1 MSPTTEVDLTSETP
15 PRKMKQALLP
25 FGQSANRQNAS
36 PKTNAGSESGRK
48 RKLSGEENIPL
59 KKAARTEDG
68 DSKNIVDKVKSKSK
82 LAQFAFK
89 DTNGDS
95 EKPEIENKESSKK
108 KGNKKDNSNL
118 KQKEKRVNKEGKVSV
133 EDGRGSEE
141 TSEKKSS
148 GIHGL
153 LVNPLFKKTKKS
165 KNKEVINV
173 DEDSVEFELL
183 DLESSNEE
191 DTEKPVNM
199 NLTEA
204 EDASITSMTEE
215 WAKFHENNDT
225 DQSMEEMETSAVSN
239 SKSGTMKKT
248 KEDKAKDK
256 EEKLRKKQ
264 EEKALKEEEKAKAK
278 AEKEKQKQIQKEEKE
293 KKKEKP
299 KEESKAPATK
309 VNPLARFLAKAKE
322 QKAAVKPETVEA
334 AKNDDVEIVEVK
346 EAPTLRTSPRKKIV
360 AEVEKNNDVEK
371 KEVEATAK
379 SSSDV
384 APKAT
389 STPLRTSPR
398 KKVSSTPKTPFT
410 DPARAQ
416 EVNIA
421 KLKVQIHDLNDVM
434 DKAVEEKDFLKA
446 HETKES
452 IKKLEEEIKSMEA
465 DTSYVSQSLEALNS
479 SKKSSPAPSAAPK
492 TPKTSRNVSVV
503 STPGSAKAPNSGKKT
518 KKEILEQEK
527 LAKKEALEKEKLAK
541 KEALEKEKLAKKEA
555 KEKERAEKEKLKEI
569 EKKAKEEEKLEKERL
584 KKEEKEKAEAE
595 KLKMKQEKEEEKMRK
610 KAEKEAEAKQKEE
623 EKKLAEEAEK
633 EKAKKEAQAFSSFF
647 KKVEPKEVKESV
659 PEVKEEDDAVGGFT
673 PFRVKKNMRLAPLV
687 RGDTE
692 VAKARID
699 SLDMPCGPDGLY
711 LELLKNGYQAGKQGK
726 TWPYE
731 KVEEDDVEILDED
744 EDADDESD
752 PEDDLDET
760 NVNIIM
766 RKGGDKTIK
775 IPKAKLLKFHE
786 NRRPA
791 YWGTWTKQTNK
802 ISGRRPFGRDEDR
815 FDYEE
820 DSDDDWEE
828 EEEGESLSDDEKDKE
843 DEEENDDYEV
853 DNEFFVPHGHL
864 SDDEEDREEDE
875 VLDPET
881 AKQKQKLA
889 AKEFEKEHKKKTQ
902 ELKPRLWGTY
912 WTDTDSL
919 DTGAAALQLA
929 KILGGY
935 SGIVCASYNNPIDTS
950 FSKEVSSPMIIQ
962 QDDVTDSAK
971 IGAKNQRMKNVP
983 EEAIPDLI
991 KLVHGNCNN
1000 KIFLA
1005 REFIAFWNRKTGF
1018 EPDSEENATPSA
1030 KNNSLSKKKVV
1041 DKIQE
1046 IAEYKKKPDGVG
1058 RCWMVKEGI
1067 LSKHEISNSVLNDW
1081 SYILDQPNKT
1091 GMNEDAVG
1099 SRPGSPTSKISSPA
1113 PTNLITKFARPLTEE
1128 EKEEQKAKLER
1139 EAAAAKQKRDA
1150 AKAEQAAVKAEQI
1163 AKLAAA
1169 KARHQDGGQAKQSP
1183 LSSFTQALSEMQKKG
1198 QLSSGADKKTPV
1210 SMSPKVNVKKVA
1222 LTTVT
1227 SGKNNPITA
1236 ITSGKGLSSP
1246 VLSLKRPSC
1255 TPSPSTQASPIAIKR
1270 KPGLVTTPTSS
1281 KTFSS
1286 SVKASPIAIR
1296 RKPKENQT
1304 PSSPSQLSFSG
1315 MIPDG
1320 VGSSKPR
1327 TSPRKKPSE
1336 AECITIEDSN

>member
-1 MSPTTEVDLTSETP
+1 MSPTAEEVDLTSETP

-25 FGQSANRQNAS
+25 FGQSANRQNVS
-36 PKTNAGSESGRK
+36 PKKGSDSGRK
-48 RKLSGEENIPL
+48 RKLSGEENIPT

-68 DSKNIVDKVKSKSK
+68 NEVEKLKSKSK

-89 DTNGDS
+89 ETSN
-95 EKPEIENKESSKK
+95 EKTEADNEESTKR

-118 KQKEKRVNKEGKVSV
+118 KQKEKRVNKEITDSVDDAKVSQ
-133 EDGRGSEE
+133 E
-141 TSEKKSS
+141 TNEKKSS
-148 GIHGL
+148 VIHGL
-153 LVNPLFKKTKKS
+153 LVNPLFKKSKKS
-165 KNKEVINV
+165 KDKEGVNV
-173 DEDSVEFELL
+173 DEDSVDFELV
-183 DLESSNEE
+183 LESSTEE
-191 DTEKPVNM
+191 DIEKPGNM

-225 DQSMEEMETSAVSN
+225 DQSMEEMETSST
-239 SKSGTMKKT
+239 SKSGSNKKT
-248 KEDKAKDK
+248 KEDKLKEKEDKIKEK
-256 EEKLRKKQ
+256 EEKLRQKQ
-264 EEKALKEEEKAKAK
+264 EERAQKEEEKAKAK
-278 AEKEKQKQIQKEEKE
+278 AEKEKQKQLQKEEKE
-293 KKKEKP
+293 KKKEKT
-299 KEESKAPATK
+299 KEESKAPVPK

-322 QKAAVKPETVEA
+322 QKAAVKPETVKA
-334 AKNDDVEIVEVK
+334 ADNDVEIVEVK
-346 EAPTLRTSPRKKIV
+346 EATPLRTSPRKKV
-360 AEVEKNNDVEK
+360 VEEVEK
-371 KEVEATAK
+371 KEDVEPAEKT
-379 SSSDV
+379 SLEE

-398 KKVSSTPKTPFT
+398 KKVSCTPKTPLT
-410 DPARAQ
+410 DPARTQ
-416 EVNIA
+416 TVNIA
-421 KLKVQIHDLNDVM
+421 KLKVQIHDLSDVM
-434 DKAVEEKDFLKA
+434 DKAVEDKDFLKA
-446 HETKES
+446 HEVKES

-479 SKKSSPAPSAAPK
+479 SKKQSPGPPTPK
-492 TPKTSRNVSVV
+492 TPKASRNVSVV

-518 KKEILEQEK
+518 KKEILEQER

-555 KEKERAEKEKLKEI
+555 KDKEKAEKDKLKEI
-569 EKKAKEEEKLEKERL
+569 EKKAKEEERQEKERL

-595 KLKMKQEKEEEKMRK
+595 KLKIKQEKEEEKMRK

-623 EKKLAEEAEK
+623 EKRLAEEAEK
-633 EKAKKEAQAFSSFF
+633 EKVKKEAQAFSSFF
-647 KKVEPKEVKESV
+647 KKVEPKEVKETV
-659 PEVKEEDDAVGGFT
+659 PEVNEEDDAVGGFT
-673 PFRVKKNMRLAPLV
+673 PFRVKENMRLAPLV
-687 RGDTE
+687 RADTE
-692 VAKARID
+692 VAKSRID
-699 SLDMPCGPDGLY
+699 SLDMPVGPDHMY
-711 LELLKNGYQAGKQGK
+711 LELLKTGYQAGKQGK

-731 KVEEDDVEILDED
+731 KVEEADDVEILDD
-744 EDADDESD
+744 EDDAEESD

-766 RKGGDKTIK
+766 RKGGDKSIK
-775 IPKAKLLKFHE
+775 VPRAKLLKFHE

-791 YWGTWTKQTNK
+791 YWGTWTKQSK
-802 ISGRRPFGRDEDR
+802 FISGRRPFGRDEDR
-815 FDYEE
+815 FDYEY

-843 DEEENDDYEV
+843 DEEEDDYEH
-853 DNEFFVPHGHL
+853 DEFFVPHGYL
-864 SDDEEDREEDE
+864 SDEEENKEEDE
-875 VLDPET
+875 VMDPET

-912 WTDTDSL
+912 WTGDDSL

-935 SGIVCASYNNPIDTS
+935 TGIVCAFNNNPIDTS

-962 QDDVTDSAK
+962 QDEVTDSAK
-971 IGAKNQRMKNVP
+971 VGAKSQKFKNVP
-983 EEAIPDLI
+983 EEAVPDLI

-1018 EPDSEENATPSA
+1018 EPESEENATPSA

-1046 IAEYKKKPDGVG
+1046 ISEYKKKPDGVG
-1058 RCWMVKEGI
+1058 RCWMVKEEI
-1067 LSKHEISNSVLNDW
+1067 LTKYEISSNVCNDW
-1081 SYILDQPNKT
+1081 SYILDQPNKN
-1091 GMNEDAVG
+1091 GLSEEAAG
-1099 SRPGSPTSKISSPA
+1099 SRPGSPTNKISSPA

-1128 EKEEQKAKLER
+1128 EKEEQRAKLER

-1150 AKAEQAAVKAEQI
+1150 VKAEQAAAKAEQI
-1163 AKLAAA
+1163 AKIAAA
-1169 KARHQDGGQAKQSP
+1169 KAKQDQAKQSP

-1198 QLSSGADKKTPV
+1198 QLNSGADKKTPV
-1210 SMSPKVNVKKVA
+1210 SMSPKVNVKRVA

-1227 SGKNNPITA
+1227 SGKQNPITA

-1246 VLSLKRPSC
+1246 VASLKRASS
-1255 TPSPSTQASPIAIKR
+1255 TPSPSIQASPILVKRRPGPVTTPTSTKTLTSSIKASPIAIKR
-1270 KPGLVTTPTSS
+1270 KPGPTP
-1281 KTFSS
+1281 
-1286 SVKASPIAIR
+1286 A
-1296 RKPKENQT
+1296 
-1304 PSSPSQLSFSG
+1304 SPSQLSFSG

-1320 VGSSKPR
+1320 ISVSKIR
-1327 TSPRKKPSE
+1327 SSPRKKPSE